1 MKISRWI
8 KVIYPYIFCLLLLC
22 VPFEKYIRAV
32 PNILL
37 IVLICLFPFIIKK
50 RDFKKLYSTVGLL
63 FALFFSYLVLNTFV
77 FNGLAENG
85 DILKKIGLSAG
96 LVLLYLPIKSLKP
109 LKRVIISSALM
120 SILFSVFQIVVLII
134 QSGSFKFST
143 GMNPIETLPMDR
155 LYIGL
160 LCMTS
165 VLISFNNILK
175 QKK

>member
-1 MKISRWI
+1 
-8 KVIYPYIFCLLLLC
+8 
-22 VPFEKYIRAV
+22 
-32 PNILL
+32 
-37 IVLICLFPFIIKK
+37 
-50 RDFKKLYSTVGLL
+50 
-63 FALFFSYLVLNTFV
+63 

-109 LKRVIISSALM
+109 LKRGIISSALIA
-120 SILFSVFQIVVLII
+120 ILFSVFQIVVLII

-175 QKK
+175 QKKTWLNLANIILVSAFIFLIVSRISIITLAG